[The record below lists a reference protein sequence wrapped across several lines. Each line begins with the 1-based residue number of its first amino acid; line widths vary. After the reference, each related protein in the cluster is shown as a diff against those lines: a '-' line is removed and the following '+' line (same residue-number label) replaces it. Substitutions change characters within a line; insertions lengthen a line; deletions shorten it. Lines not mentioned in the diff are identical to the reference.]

1 MKRILFFAIASILS
15 VGVSHAQMDAEQLA
29 DLKSQIKAEL
39 KQELKSEQE
48 KSSSSIKLK
57 AYGFVRNDFC
67 YDTRECVT
75 AMGETF
81 HIIPKDQ
88 LLNADGS
95 EDLNDVD
102 RFTLV
107 AFVTRFGVDITGPK
121 IGRAEGTAKIEADFC
136 GYTENNTLF
145 RIRQAYVALG
155 WERTT
160 LIFGQTWH
168 PMVNQ
173 VMPAVYGLGTGSPFA
188 SFNRSPQVKVMVD
201 AGKGWNFTAAALY
214 QFPNLSVGP
223 DGASY
228 NYSRWSRIPELYASW
243 KHVGKHFTYG
253 VGVDFLSLMPRK
265 ISFAEREVTLSDGT
279 IGTQA
284 VEVRAKD
291 RVSGLSSE
299 FFADYVNGKFNLKGK
314 LMYAENTAHLTMVSG
329 FGATSYDPLTG
340 SYEYAPVR
348 STTSWITATYGK
360 QLKPGLMLGYM
371 NNLGAKRDFISV
383 DDFWMR
389 GAKNV
394 DYIYRISPSVSYTV
408 KNLLLA
414 LEIEHTVV
422 GYGDLS
428 LNGASKALRDVGN
441 TRACL
446 MVKYSF

>member
-1 MKRILFFAIASILS
+1 M
-15 VGVSHAQMDAEQLA
+15 GVSYAQMDAEQLA

-48 KSSSSIKLK
+48 KSSGLVKLK
-57 AYGFVRNDFC
+57 PYGFVRNDFC

-81 HIIPKDQ
+81 NIIPKDQ
-88 LLNADGS
+88 LLNLDGS

-102 RFTLV
+102 RFTFV
-107 AFVTRFGVDITGPK
+107 AFVSRFGVDLTGPK
-121 IGRAEGTAKIEADFC
+121 IGKAESSAKLEADFC
-136 GYTENNTLF
+136 GYGENNTLF

-155 WERTT
+155 WDRTT

-173 VMPAVYGLGTGSPFA
+173 VMPAVYGLATGSPFA
-188 SFNRSPQVKVMVD
+188 SFNRSPQVKVLVD

-223 DGASY
+223 DGTSY

-253 VGVDFLSLMPRK
+253 LGVDFLSLMPRK
-265 ISFAEREVTLSDGT
+265 KSIAERDVTLSDGMVES
-279 IGTQA
+279 QK

-299 FFADYVNGKFNLKGK
+299 FFADYVNGKFNIKGK

-329 FGATSYDPLTG
+329 FGATSYDPQTG

-371 NNLGAKRDFISV
+371 KNLGAKEDFISV

-394 DYIYRISPSVSYTV
+394 DYIYRISPSLGYTV
-408 KNLLLA
+408 KNLLLS
-414 LEIEHTVV
+414 LELDYTVV

-428 LNGASKALRDVGN
+428 LNGASKALRDIGN
-441 TRACL
+441 VRTCL